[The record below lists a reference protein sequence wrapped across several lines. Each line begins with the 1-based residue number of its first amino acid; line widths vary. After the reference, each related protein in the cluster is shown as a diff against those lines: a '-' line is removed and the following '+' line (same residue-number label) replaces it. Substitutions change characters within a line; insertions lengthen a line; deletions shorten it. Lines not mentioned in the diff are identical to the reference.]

1 MLTLKDY
8 FMVLHTSLPFH
19 QMTNLICRD
28 LFNFLFFM
36 ATLTILIVDRQK
48 IDGDS
53 RQSLKWIFE
62 VSSID
67 SVKMHKLSTGEM
79 QFL

>member
-1 MLTLKDY
+1 MCPIIHSANISKA
-8 FMVLHTSLPFH
+8 SL
-19 QMTNLICRD
+19 C
-28 LFNFLFFM
+28 
-36 ATLTILIVDRQK
+36 DRQK

-53 RQSLKWIFE
+53 RQSLKQIFE

>member
-1 MLTLKDY
+1 
-8 FMVLHTSLPFH
+8 
-19 QMTNLICRD
+19 
-28 LFNFLFFM
+28 M

-53 RQSLKWIFE
+53 RQSLKQIFE

-67 SVKMHKLSTGEM
+67 SEKMHKLSTGEM